1 MAVENFLQILNF
13 SFSGWKIP
21 FPLEVER
28 LDAGHGSQRRRKASL
43 MVVAAV
49 ALTMAVKESPCRPE
63 YHYVLTE
70 HVPSLYEPCQCWDC
84 FKWKRNEQV
93 FKLAKMFQRC
103 LTCFAKG

>member
-28 LDAGHGSQRRRKASL
+28 LEAGHGSQRRRKASL

-49 ALTMAVKESPCRPE
+49 ALCKCSNGKVEK
-63 YHYVLTE
+63 VLAA
-70 HVPSLYEPCQCWDC
+70 LGIG
-84 FKWKRNEQV
+84 
-93 FKLAKMFQRC
+93 
-103 LTCFAKG
+103 KGEIFT